1 MGKTLFN
8 STISEKKKLHARLM
22 SAGEIIVK
30 DSDYDDIFMAI
41 CVTEDALT
49 LHEMHKVIMD
59 LQYNLMSLCGTD
71 DVDLVKAYVKR
82 DIDTIADFYAKLEK
96 RKKRLGR

>member
-1 MGKTLFN
+1 
-8 STISEKKKLHARLM
+8 M

-59 LQYNLMSLCGTD
+59 LQYNLNSMPG
-71 DVDLVKAYVKR
+71 KR
-82 DIDTIADFYAKLEK
+82 QQ
-96 RKKRLGR
+96 